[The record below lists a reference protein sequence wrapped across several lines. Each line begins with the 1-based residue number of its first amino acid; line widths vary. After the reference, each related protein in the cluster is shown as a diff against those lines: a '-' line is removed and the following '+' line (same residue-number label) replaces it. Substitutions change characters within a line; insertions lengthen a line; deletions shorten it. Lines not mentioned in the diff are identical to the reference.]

1 MSDFAPPPPILEPSP
16 RRIRVRLGGRV
27 VADSA
32 RALLLIEHSEKR
44 MPTYYL
50 PLDDVRPG
58 ALTDER
64 DGRWS
69 VVAGDRRAEGAAWA
83 DDDFPELEGH
93 VTFSWD
99 TLEWWEEDEQVFVH
113 ARSPHHRVDV
123 LPSSRRV
130 EVYVEGDKVADS
142 VRPWLLFETHLPTRY
157 YLPFADVRSEL
168 LEPSDTLTACPYK
181 GTARYWS
188 VRVGDTVVR
197 DAVWN
202 YPDPIPENPKI
213 RDLVCFFNERVDL
226 FVDGQQLE
234 RPRTYW
240 S

>member
-69 VVAGDRRAEGAAWA
+69 VAAGDRRAEGAAWA

-130 EVYVEGDKVADS
+130 EVHVEGDKVADS

-157 YLPFADVRSEL
+157 YLPFADVRTEL
-168 LEPSDTLTACPYK
+168 LTASETVTRCPYK
-181 GTARYWS
+181 GVARYWS
-188 VRVGDTVVR
+188 HPKVADV
-197 DAVWN
+197 AWS
-202 YPDPIPENPKI
+202 YPEPIAENPRI
-213 RDLVCFFNERVDL
+213 RGLLAFYNERVDI
-226 FVDGQQLE
+226 VIDGEPLE
-234 RPRTYW
+234 RPR
-240 S
+240 SPFS

>member
-69 VVAGDRRAEGAAWA
+69 VAAGDRRAEGAAWA

-157 YLPFADVRSEL
+157 YLPFADVRTEL
-168 LEPSDTLTACPYK
+168 LTASETVTRCPYK
-181 GTARYWS
+181 GVARYWS
-188 VRVGDTVVR
+188 HPKVADV
-197 DAVWN
+197 AWS
-202 YPDPIPENPKI
+202 YPEPIAENPRI
-213 RDLVCFFNERVDL
+213 RGLLAFYNERVDI
-226 FVDGQQLE
+226 VIDDEPLE
-234 RPRTYW
+234 RPR
-240 S
+240 SPFS

>member
-157 YLPFADVRSEL
+157 YLPFADVRTEL
-168 LEPSDTLTACPYK
+168 LTASETVTRCPYK
-181 GTARYWS
+181 GVARYWS
-188 VRVGDTVVR
+188 HPKVADV
-197 DAVWN
+197 AWS
-202 YPDPIPENPKI
+202 YPEPIAENPRI
-213 RDLVCFFNERVDL
+213 RGLLAFYNERVDI
-226 FVDGQQLE
+226 VIDGEPLE
-234 RPRTYW
+234 RPR
-240 S
+240 SPFS

>member
-69 VVAGDRRAEGAAWA
+69 VAAGDRRAEGAAWA

-157 YLPFADVRSEL
+157 YLPFADVRTEL
-168 LEPSDTLTACPYK
+168 LTASETVTRCPYK
-181 GTARYWS
+181 GVARYWS
-188 VRVGDTVVR
+188 HPKVADV
-197 DAVWN
+197 AWS
-202 YPDPIPENPKI
+202 YPEPIAENPRI
-213 RDLVCFFNERVDL
+213 RGLLAFYNERVDI
-226 FVDGQQLE
+226 VIDGEPLE
-234 RPRTYW
+234 RPR
-240 S
+240 SPFS

>member
-69 VVAGDRRAEGAAWA
+69 VVAGDRRAEDAAWG

-157 YLPFADVRSEL
+157 YLPFADVRTEL
-168 LEPSDTLTACPYK
+168 LTASETVTRCPYK
-181 GTARYWS
+181 GVARYWS
-188 VRVGDTVVR
+188 HPKVADV
-197 DAVWN
+197 AWS
-202 YPDPIPENPKI
+202 YPEPIAENPRI
-213 RDLVCFFNERVDL
+213 RGLLAFYNERVDI
-226 FVDGQQLE
+226 VIDGEPLE
-234 RPRTYW
+234 RPR
-240 S
+240 SPFS

>member
-58 ALTDER
+58 VLTDER

-157 YLPFADVRSEL
+157 YLPFADVRTEL
-168 LEPSDTLTACPYK
+168 LTASETVTRCPYK
-181 GTARYWS
+181 GVARYWS
-188 VRVGDTVVR
+188 HPKVADV
-197 DAVWN
+197 AWS
-202 YPDPIPENPKI
+202 YPEPIAENPRI
-213 RDLVCFFNERVDL
+213 RGLLAFYNERVDI
-226 FVDGQQLE
+226 VIDGEPLE
-234 RPRTYW
+234 RPR
-240 S
+240 SPFS